1 MSKTI
6 AVLGATGSVGTQ
18 ALSVASA
25 RGYRVDYMTAG
36 QSSRELEIYAREYKP
51 RFVAMANE
59 SAAADLKVRLAD
71 TDIKVLSGVDG
82 ILEGIRKTSAET
94 VVNSIIGEAG
104 LLPTLEV
111 IESRK
116 RLALANKESLVIAGD
131 IVMKRAREL
140 GTEIIPVDS
149 EHSAIFQSLLS
160 GKQKEIKRI
169 ILTASGGPFFGRSR
183 EELKKVT
190 LADTLAHPTWKM
202 GKKITVDS
210 ATLMNKGFEVI
221 EAAHLFGVSAEKVKV
236 IVHRESILHSAVEY
250 IDNTVIGEF
259 SVPDMRS
266 CVQYAVDFPERCDAT
281 VDELD
286 LVKIGKLSFFEA
298 DTEAF
303 PLLALARSAM
313 SCGTAMPAVLNAADE
328 IAVDAFLKEKISFF
342 DISETV
348 SEVFEKMKGASAE
361 TVNELILC
369 DREARKIT
377 EKIIEDR

>member
-36 QSSRELEIYAREYKP
+36 QSSRELESYAREYKP
-51 RFVAMANE
+51 RYVAMASE
-59 SAAADLKVRLAD
+59 SAAGDLRVCLAD
-71 TDIKVLSGVDG
+71 TDIKVLSGKDG

-111 IESRK
+111 IEEKK

-149 EHSAIFQSLLS
+149 EHSAIYQSLLS
-160 GKQKEIKRI
+160 GKTGEIKRI

-183 EELKKVT
+183 EDLKKVT
-190 LADTLAHPTWKM
+190 LEETLAHPTWKM

-221 EAAHLFGVSAEKVKV
+221 EAAHLFGVPSEKVKV

-250 IDNTVIGEF
+250 IDNTVVGEF

-286 LVKIGKLSFFEA
+286 LVKIGKLSFFDV
-298 DTEAF
+298 DTDAF
-303 PLLALARSAM
+303 PLLRLAREAM
-313 SCGTAMPAVLNAADE
+313 SCGSAMPAVLNAADE
-328 IAVDAFLKEKISFF
+328 VAVDAFLREKISFF
-342 DISETV
+342 DISEIV
-348 SEVFEKMKGASAE
+348 SEVFSKMKGSSAQ
-361 TVNELILC
+361 TVDELILC
-369 DREARKIT
+369 DRNARKIT